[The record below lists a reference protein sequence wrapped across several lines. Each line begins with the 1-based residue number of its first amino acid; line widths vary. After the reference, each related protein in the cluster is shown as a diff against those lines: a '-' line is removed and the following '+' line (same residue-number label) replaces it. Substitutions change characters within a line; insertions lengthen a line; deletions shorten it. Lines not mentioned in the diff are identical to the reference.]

1 MQTHCLPVPHS
12 TPTAEEVTQA
22 GSFED
27 SLFFI
32 TFLGDVIKHC
42 RLLVFPILDL
52 VTNNSLRGRQLLHT
66 TLSLYSLRC

>member
-12 TPTAEEVTQA
+12 SLTAEEVTHA

-32 TFLGDVIKHC
+32 TFLGDVIKY
-42 RLLVFPILDL
+42 RRFLTSPILDL
-52 VTNNSLRGRQLLHT
+52 VTNNSLQGSQLLHT
-66 TLSLYSLRC
+66 TLSLYKLRC